1 MPDSAARTLTSLE
14 ALAIGE
20 WRVDPAA
27 NELTRAGTA
36 VRVEPKVMQVLLQL
50 AECAGGVVSRDQ
62 LLDAVWPGVVVG
74 DEALTQTIIKLR
86 RALGDDPR
94 APAYVETIA
103 KRGYRL
109 VARVRRGTNP
119 SVAENAAQAT
129 AGASAPLAPTAARPG
144 GRRVAVAAI
153 GALLVAAAAVAY
165 LMSTA
170 QAPLPLAPIDAYAD
184 APTVTVVPFD
194 SLGNAT
200 DQAYLARGI
209 GNDLMT
215 DLSRL
220 AGVRVIRTGAADATA
235 SHARYVVTGS
245 VQRDGETLRIN
256 VYLTDSQT
264 SQQLWSERLERPF
277 LDLFAVQ
284 DEISRGLVEVLP
296 SKLLEAAKLQAAR
309 RYTRNLEAYDHF
321 LRGQSQ
327 FLVRQAGANDAARE
341 SYRKAI
347 ELDPAFARA
356 YAGLAMTYAID
367 PRLRWEADATS
378 SLARALELAETARQI
393 DPDLPEVHWAL
404 GFVYTQQRRPDLALQ
419 SLNKAVALNRSYADA
434 YALMAGI
441 YTYIG
446 DPAKGIPLIRTALRL
461 DPGGG
466 HLYFLVLGRAYFCN
480 GDAEQAVINL
490 REAAMRNPV
499 DLETRIF
506 LAAALVAANDLRAAQ
521 WEADEVHALEPAFSL
536 RDWLQ
541 TYPMT
546 DGRQQARL
554 RQLLK
559 QVGL

>member
-1 MPDSAARTLTSLE
+1 MPDAGTRYSNSIE
-14 ALAIGE
+14 GLAIGE
-20 WRVDPAA
+20 WRVDAAA
-27 NELTRAGTA
+27 NELARDGST
-36 VRVEPKVMQVLLQL
+36 VRVEPKVMQVLLRL
-50 AECAGGVVSRDQ
+50 AERPGSVVGRDQ

-86 RALGDDPR
+86 RALGDDARTPT
-94 APAYVETIA
+94 YVETIA

-109 VARVRRGTNP
+109 VAPVRRGMT
-119 SVAENAAQAT
+119 
-129 AGASAPLAPTAARPG
+129 APLAHDAVQAAPSATNLPAPIAARPG
-144 GRRVAVAAI
+144 GSRIARAAI
-153 GALLVAAAAVAY
+153 GALLLAAAAVAY
-165 LMSTA
+165 V
-170 QAPLPLAPIDAYAD
+170 APHAPPPLLPPPVEAYAD

-194 SLGNAT
+194 SLGAAP
-200 DQAYLARGI
+200 DQTYLARGI

-220 AGVRVIRTGAADATA
+220 EGLRVIRTSATEAPA
-235 SHARYVVTGS
+235 SQARYVVTGS

-264 SQQLWSERLERPF
+264 RQQLWSERLERPF
-277 LDLFAVQ
+277 HDLFAVQ

-296 SKLLEAAKLQAAR
+296 GKLQEAAKLQAAQ
-309 RYTRNLEAYDHF
+309 RYTRNLAAYDQF

-327 FLVRQAGANDAARE
+327 FLVRLAAANDAARE

-356 YAGLAMTYAID
+356 YAGLAMTYAIE
-367 PRLRWEADATS
+367 PRLRPVADAAP

-393 DPDLPEVHWAL
+393 DPDIPEVHWAL
-404 GFVYTQQRRPDLALQ
+404 GFVYTQQRHHEQALEAL
-419 SLNKAVALNRSYADA
+419 SKAVALNPSYADA

-446 DPAKGIPLIRTALRL
+446 QPAKGIPLIRTALRL

-490 REAAMRNPV
+490 HEAATRNPV

-506 LAAALVAANDLRAAQ
+506 LAAALVAANDVRAAE
-521 WEADEVHALEPAFSL
+521 WEADEVHGLEPAFSL
-536 RDWLQ
+536 RGWLQ

-554 RQLLK
+554 QQLLG

>member
-1 MPDSAARTLTSLE
+1 MPDSAARTSTSIE

-86 RALGDDPR
+86 RALGDNPR

-103 KRGYRL
+103 KRGYRM
-109 VARVRRGTNP
+109 VAPVRRCITP
-119 SVAENAAQAT
+119 PVADDAAEAA
-129 AGASAPLAPTAARPG
+129 AGASYPVAPAVARPG
-144 GRRVAVAAI
+144 RRRVAVASI

-165 LMSTA
+165 LMPTA
-170 QAPLPLAPIDAYAD
+170 QAPRQPAPIDAYAD

-194 SLGNAT
+194 SLGT
-200 DQAYLARGI
+200 GSDQAYLARGI

-220 AGVRVIRTGAADATA
+220 AGLRVIRTGAADAPA
-235 SHARYVVTGS
+235 WHARYVVTGS
-245 VQRDGETLRIN
+245 VQRDSETLRIN

-264 SQQLWSERLERPF
+264 RQQLWSERLERPF
-277 LDLFAVQ
+277 VDLFAVQ

-296 SKLLEAAKLQAAR
+296 GKLQEAATLQAAR
-309 RYTRNLEAYDHF
+309 RYTRNLAAYDHF
-321 LRGQSQ
+321 LRGQAQ
-327 FLVRQAGANDAARE
+327 FLVRQADANEAARE

-347 ELDPAFARA
+347 ELDPLFARA

-367 PRLRWEADATS
+367 PRLRSEAEATP

-393 DPDLPEVHWAL
+393 DPDIPEVHWAL
-404 GFVYTQQRRPDLALQ
+404 GFVYTQQSRHSLALQ
-419 SLNKAVALNRSYADA
+419 SLDKAVTLNRSYADA

-446 DPAKGIPLIRTALRL
+446 DPAKGISLMRTALRL

-466 HLYFLVLGRAYFCN
+466 HLYFLNLGRAYYCN

-499 DLETRIF
+499 DLETRLF
-506 LAAALVAANDLRAAQ
+506 LAAALVAANDLRAAR
-521 WEADEVHALEPAFSL
+521 WEADEVHTLEPAFSL
-536 RDWLQ
+536 DDWLQ

-546 DGRQQARL
+546 DRRQQARL
-554 RQLLK
+554 RRLLE

>member
-14 ALAIGE
+14 AFAIGE

-27 NELTRAGTA
+27 NELARTGAA

-50 AECAGGVVSRDQ
+50 AERAGAVVSRDQ

-94 APAYVETIA
+94 APAYIETIA

-109 VARVRRGTNP
+109 VALVRRDTTP
-119 SVAENAAQAT
+119 PVADNAAQAA
-129 AGASAPLAPTAARPG
+129 AGASAPLTPTAARPG
-144 GRRVAVAAI
+144 GRRITVAAI
-153 GALLVAAAAVAY
+153 LAVLVAAAAIAY
-165 LMSTA
+165 LMPAA
-170 QAPLPLAPIDAYAD
+170 QVPLPPALIDAYAD
-184 APTVTVVPFD
+184 ALTVTVVPFD
-194 SLGNAT
+194 SLGTAA

-220 AGVRVIRTGAADATA
+220 AGLRVIRTGAADAPA
-235 SHARYVVTGS
+235 SQARYVVTGS

-264 SQQLWSERLERPF
+264 RQQLWSERLERPF
-277 LDLFAVQ
+277 RDLFAVQ

-296 SKLLEAAKLQAAR
+296 GKLQEAAKLQAAR
-309 RYTRNLEAYDHF
+309 RYTRNLAAYDHF

-327 FLVRQAGANDAARE
+327 FLVRQAGANEAARE

-367 PRLRWEADATS
+367 PRLRSEADAAR

-393 DPDLPEVHWAL
+393 DPDIPEVHWAL
-404 GFVYTQQRRPDLALQ
+404 GFVYTQQRRHDQALDA
-419 SLNKAVALNRSYADA
+419 LNKAVALNRSYADA

-446 DPAKGIPLIRTALRL
+446 EPAKGISLMRTALRL

-506 LAAALVAANDLRAAQ
+506 LAAALVAANDLRAAD

-546 DGRQQARL
+546 DERQQARL
-554 RQLLK
+554 RQLLG

>member
-1 MPDSAARTLTSLE
+1 MPDSAARTSTSPE

-27 NELTRAGTA
+27 NELTRAGAA

-50 AECAGGVVSRDQ
+50 AQGAGGVVSRDQ

-74 DEALTQTIIKLR
+74 DEALTQAIIKLR

-94 APAYVETIA
+94 APTYVETIA

-109 VARVRRGTNP
+109 VAPVRRDTTRP
-119 SVAENAAQAT
+119 LEH
-129 AGASAPLAPTAARPG
+129 ASQPPADASTSPAPVPARSG
-144 GRRVAVAAI
+144 GHRIAIGAI

-165 LMSTA
+165 YLISA
-170 QAPLPLAPIDAYAD
+170 PAPLQPAPADAYAD
-184 APTVTVVPFD
+184 APTVTVVPFE
-194 SLGNAT
+194 SLGPAA

-209 GNDLMT
+209 ANDLMT

-220 AGVRVIRTGAADATA
+220 AGLRVIRTAADDGTA
-235 SHARYVVTGS
+235 SHARYIVTGS
-245 VQRDGETLRIN
+245 VQRDGDMLRIN
-256 VYLTDSQT
+256 VYLSDSRT
-264 SQQLWSERLERPF
+264 REQLWSERMERPF
-277 LDLFAVQ
+277 VDLFAVQ

-296 SKLLEAAKLQAAR
+296 GKLQEAAKVQAAR
-309 RYTRNLEAYDHF
+309 RYTRNLAAYDQF

-367 PRLRWEADATS
+367 PRLHSQADAAK

-393 DPDLPEVHWAL
+393 DPDIPEVHWAL
-404 GFVYTQQRRPDLALQ
+404 GFVYAQQRRHDLALQ
-419 SLNKAVALNRSYADA
+419 SLEKAVALNRSYADA

-441 YTYIG
+441 HTYVG
-446 DPAKGIPLIRTALRL
+446 EPAKGIPLMRTALRL

-466 HLYFLVLGRAYFCN
+466 HLYFLVMGRAYFCN

-490 REAAMRNPV
+490 REAALRNPV
-499 DLETRIF
+499 DLETRVF
-506 LAAALVAANDLRAAQ
+506 LSAALVAVHDLDAAR

-536 RDWLQ
+536 VDWLQ
-541 TYPMT
+541 AYPMT
-546 DGRQQARL
+546 DGRQQALL
-554 RQLLK
+554 RELLK
-559 QVGL
+559 QVAL

>member
-1 MPDSAARTLTSLE
+1 MPDSGARTLTSIE

-50 AECAGGVVSRDQ
+50 AECAGGVVSRDR

-109 VARVRRGTNP
+109 IAPVRCGATP
-119 SVAENAAQAT
+119 SVADDAAQAT
-129 AGASAPLAPTAARPG
+129 AGASAPTPTAAGSG
-144 GRRVAVAAI
+144 GRRIAVAVI
-153 GALLVAAAAVAY
+153 GALLLAAAAVAY
-165 LMSTA
+165 LMPTT
-170 QAPLPLAPIDAYAD
+170 QAPPQPAPIDAHAD
-184 APTVTVVPFD
+184 APTVTVVPFE
-194 SLGNAT
+194 SLGTAP

-220 AGVRVIRTGAADATA
+220 AGLRVIRTSAADAPA

-245 VQRDGETLRIN
+245 VQRDGEMLRIN

-264 SQQLWSERLERPF
+264 GHQLWSERLERPF

-284 DEISRGLVEVLP
+284 DEISRGLLEVLP
-296 SKLLEAAKLQAAR
+296 GKLQEAAKLQAAR
-309 RYTRNLEAYDHF
+309 RYTRNLAAYDHF

-327 FLVRQAGANDAARE
+327 FLVRQAGANEAARE

-356 YAGLAMTYAID
+356 YAGLAMTYAIA
-367 PRLRWEADATS
+367 PRLRSEADAAP
-378 SLARALELAETARQI
+378 SLARALELAETARQM
-393 DPDLPEVHWAL
+393 DPDIPEVHWAL
-404 GFVYTQQRRPDLALQ
+404 GFVYTQQRRHDLALQ
-419 SLNKAVALNRSYADA
+419 SLDKAVTLDRSYADA

-446 DPAKGIPLIRTALRL
+446 EPAKGIPLVRTALRL

-490 REAAMRNPV
+490 REAALRNPV
-499 DLETRIF
+499 DLETQIF
-506 LAAALVAANDLRAAQ
+506 LAAALVAANDIHAAQ
-521 WEADEVHALEPAFSL
+521 WEANEVRALEPAFSL

-554 RQLLK
+554 RQLLG